1 MEEHMNTNRRNEPFR
16 YTLKEPVTLDLHILT
31 INGIQVPSK
40 PVRAVLFN
48 ISRSGCHLSLPL
60 NINPE
65 NNLVRIGMEMDLT
78 DESIYLEGILKW
90 NREQQDSFHYGIQLD
105 IPDADIERLP
115 RMLRR
120 LAGEGKISVL

>member
-1 MEEHMNTNRRNEPFR
+1 MNTNRRTEPFR

-31 INGIQVPSK
+31 INGLQVPSK

-48 ISRSGCHLSLPL
+48 ISRSGCHLSFPL
-60 NINPE
+60 NINVE
-65 NNLVRIGMEMDLT
+65 DNLVRVGMEMDLT

-115 RMLRR
+115 RVLRR
-120 LAGEGKISVL
+120 LAGEGKILVR